1 MKRDFWWWLCIQKG
15 VGIVWTCVED
25 NDVGEKEDYKA
36 IGLSIFYYELFQEE
50 EGGGLKRAYMGI
62 LI

>member
-1 MKRDFWWWLCIQKG
+1 M
-15 VGIVWTCVED
+15 ED